1 MIDKNIV
8 QKWLV
13 DEGMFKN
20 EISDDKSNFHFI
32 INYPEN
38 HIMDLIQPLG
48 KEDMLLIGCA
58 TEIDPSQIEAM
69 GNASSERKR
78 NFIWDIKLTLNQF
91 LLDFELEHPNDVL
104 QRFVI
109 TDEIYEDNLNKNNL
123 ILCIKKVFKGKLQCI
138 WKLNKVFGEYS
149 SKSNINNNNK
159 NNNYNNNINKNNNY
173 I

>member
-13 DEGMFKN
+13 EEGMFKN

-58 TEIDPSQIEAM
+58 TEIDPSQIEAISS
-69 GNASSERKR
+69 ASSELKR

-109 TDEIYEDNLNKNNL
+109 TDEIYEDGISKNNL
-123 ILCIKKVFKGKLQCI
+123 ILYIKKVFKGKLQCI
-138 WKLNKVFGEYS
+138 WKLNKIFGEIN
-149 SKSNINNNNK
+149 SKSNINNN
-159 NNNYNNNINKNNNY
+159 YNNNNNNNKY

>member
-13 DEGMFKN
+13 EEGMFKN

-58 TEIDPSQIEAM
+58 TEIDPSQIEAISS
-69 GNASSERKR
+69 ASSELKR

-109 TDEIYEDNLNKNNL
+109 TDEIYEDGISKNNL
-123 ILCIKKVFKGKLQCI
+123 ILYIKKVFKGKLQCI
-138 WKLNKVFGEYS
+138 WKLNKIFGEFN
-149 SKSNINNNNK
+149 SKSNINNNYNIK
-159 NNNYNNNINKNNNY
+159 NNNNNNNNY